1 VTDQKRI
8 LIVDDDP
15 DHRCILVYRL
25 QKIGQFEILEARNG
39 QEALDVVS
47 QEWLDLVVLNIGMPV
62 LDGWETVRRI
72 RAMSQPACTVP
83 VIAHTAYAL
92 PGDEPKALNAGCDD
106 YLAKPVVDFALL
118 EQKVRRLLAKHRAS

>member
-8 LIVDDDP
+8 LIVDDHP
-15 DHRCILVYRL
+15 DHRYILAHRL

-47 QEWLDLVVLNIGMPV
+47 QERLDLVFLNVGMPV

-72 RAMSQPACTVP
+72 RALSQPACTVP

-92 PGDEPKALNAGCDD
+92 PGDEQKALDAGYDD
-106 YLAKPVVDFALL
+106 YLAKPVVDVAVM
-118 EQKVRRLLAKHRAS
+118 EQKVRRLLAKPRAS